1 MKRFKASALSYRFLW
16 LKKTSERQ
24 KGFNKREEKK
34 MGGMELT
41 CIACLLWV
49 RNSVFD
55 SELLRIIHVLDTV
68 LSTGKEERKEAGS
81 ALRSLWYLGETLR

>member
-1 MKRFKASALSYRFLW
+1 MKKFQSLCLIIQVPLVEEKLQKDRKALI
-16 LKKTSERQ
+16 KK
-24 KGFNKREEKK
+24 KK

-55 SELLRIIHVLDTV
+55 SELLRIIHVPDTV

-81 ALRSLWYLGETLR
+81 APIT